1 MSTPK
6 QFTWVDPTTNT
17 DGTAITPGEITGYTI
32 GIRSLS
38 AAGSVAGTYPI
49 LVSVSSPT
57 ATTETL
63 AQIATTLGKPL
74 APDNYAAAIRA
85 LGLVSSDWTGEENF
99 TVDPPKPNPPSG
111 FSVA

>member
-6 QFTWVDPTTNT
+6 QFTWVVPTTNT
-17 DGTAITPGEITGYTI
+17 DGTAITDGEITGYTI

-38 AAGSVAGTYPI
+38 SAGSSAGTYPT
-49 LVSVSSPT
+49 LVPVSSPT

-63 AQIATTLGKPL
+63 AQVAAALGKPL
-74 APDNYAAAIRA
+74 APDNYAAAIRSVGPVA
-85 LGLVSSDWTGEENF
+85 SDWTAEQDF
-99 TVDPPKPNPPSG
+99 TVDAPKPNPPSV